1 MNIKKIA
8 IIAALMLIFDSIYLS
23 TIGGPLFTPMIAQI
37 QSTKFKLNYT
47 GVILAYLLMMLSLY
61 HFILKDNNSP
71 MDAFILGFT
80 IYGIFD
86 ATNLAIFKD
95 WKPELALIDTL
106 WGGVLFY
113 TLTFI
118 HNKLK

>member
-8 IIAALMLIFDSIYLS
+8 ITAALMLALDYVYLS
-23 TIGGPLFTPMIAQI
+23 SVGGQLFLPMISQI
-37 QSTKFKLNYT
+37 QSSSFKLNHT
-47 GVILAYLLMMLSLY
+47 GAIICYLLMLLGLY
-61 HFILKDNNSP
+61 HFILKDNRDP
-71 MDAFILGFT
+71 KDAFILGFI

-86 ATNLAIFKD
+86 ATNLAIFKK

-118 HNKLK
+118 YNKL

>member
-1 MNIKKIA
+1 
-8 IIAALMLIFDSIYLS
+8 ML
-23 TIGGPLFTPMIAQI
+23 
-37 QSTKFKLNYT
+37 
-47 GVILAYLLMMLSLY
+47 LSLY
-61 HFILKDNNSP
+61 HFILKDNRDP

-86 ATNLAIFKD
+86 ATNLAIFKG

-113 TLTFI
+113 TLTVI
-118 HNKLK
+118 YNKL